1 MWAVEF
7 TSDKFH
13 PYLPEDA
20 QVNPGVYGFELATW
34 LSRALAGKGVV
45 TSYPNYEDWGWFI
58 EYISDADEELMI
70 ACASQSEAGES
81 ETGQPLDWHIFIRQR
96 KKPNKKKAA
105 PGAPEA
111 TKLVGDAIV
120 SVLSSDGIVF
130 RQVEI

>member
-7 TSDKFH
+7 TSDRFR

-34 LSRALAGKGVV
+34 LSRALAEKGVV

-58 EYISDADEELMI
+58 EYISSADEELMI
-70 ACASQSEAGES
+70 ACASQSEAGEG
-81 ETGQPLDWHIFIRQR
+81 EGGKPLNWHVFIRQR
-96 KKPNKKKAA
+96 KKPNKKKAS
-105 PGAPEA
+105 PDMIEA
-111 TKLVGDAIV
+111 TKLVGDAIM
-120 SVLSSDGIVF
+120 SVLSAEGIAF